1 MRNDADLRLAA
12 SRNSSIYR
20 RLRLSQA
27 RAFAALFVYL
37 GYPRM
42 LHGVLKILRSAPI
55 FRTLTGFSLA
65 YRKTFRSFEEAQR
78 TACRYIEA
86 GHEHEDDVRIHAA
99 LSLRIRESDYPVFYH
114 WARMSP
120 SPSRVFDLGGNIG
133 NLFYAYQN
141 YMKFPEGM
149 RWTIY
154 DIPPIRAAGQLIAN
168 HRNESRIL
176 FVDSMEPAA
185 DCDLLLA
192 SGCLHYF
199 EQPLHSLLG
208 SLPKLP
214 RNVIANRMPVSEGP
228 GIVTVQDNKTYL
240 VPCKIHNRSDFV
252 KGMEG
257 IGYRLVEFW
266 PVHELALHVP
276 LYPESSSRTY
286 SGFYFSLD

>member
-176 FVDSMEPAA
+176 QPHLFRLLFLTGLGTVPAKSHLPGGLSTEQA
-185 DCDLLLA
+185 TDVHRTPDCYPFQ
-192 SGCLHYF
+192 G
-199 EQPLHSLLG
+199 
-208 SLPKLP
+208 
-214 RNVIANRMPVSEGP
+214 IANHPTTRRRRVHAEFSQEE
-228 GIVTVQDNKTYL
+228 V
-240 VPCKIHNRSDFV
+240 RSVDV
-252 KGMEG
+252 GQH
-257 IGYRLVEFW
+257 RVL
-266 PVHELALHVP
+266 EL
-276 LYPESSSRTY
+276 
-286 SGFYFSLD
+286 

>member
-1 MRNDADLRLAA
+1 MSADQKYTMETPRRSSLYRKLRIAQVRTLARVLILLGE
-12 SRNSSIYR
+12 SDFFR
-20 RLRLSQA
+20 RLFPWFRTK
-27 RAFAALFVYL
+27 
-37 GYPRM
+37 P
-42 LHGVLKILRSAPI
+42 ILRSL
-55 FRTLTGFSLA
+55 FGWGLA
-65 YRKTFRSFEEAQR
+65 YRRGYCSFAEAQES
-78 TACRYIEA
+78 ANKFISA
-86 GHEHEDDVRIHAA
+86 GHEHDDDVKMHTHLAD
-99 LSLRIRESDYPVFYH
+99 RIRESDYPVFYH

-141 YMKFPEGM
+141 YMKFSEGM